1 MSLVVQFPSAIERE
15 ATAFSAMVKH
25 LAPEAVAASLP
36 DKMVALLRCRDRLA
50 ANQARN
56 LLVCA
61 GFEDAN
67 HLAIWYD
74 NIVDAIAIEDDE
86 IDRSLGLITYEF
98 VVLLM
103 PASRSQYPGLLSD
116 LMLQVDDANATLVSN
131 VVSMAANMAQNGACK
146 GALVSAPNVIAKLL
160 QVVASRAANSSDAAK
175 EASLRTIALL
185 CSNKDAAAQA
195 AVLAANGVAVLTQ
208 LAVDR
213 LPYPSSARGSGAA
226 ASNANANAASY
237 AKQAMYAFWAM
248 SQLCTANPQA
258 MDEMVRVR
266 VAPSPPSP
274 IGSSS
279 FSTSSSSL
287 KSATAPAGYI
297 STIDVLLEALADEH
311 AANIGDY
318 ALATLLQLSINA
330 EARHAMATHALER
343 GGASDRGLQLLLAQL
358 SRDQDSLLQR
368 SLKILSNLCVGDQE
382 REALTASAD
391 VMRTFVSLLS
401 RAPTA
406 SELAMNL
413 VRLLNNMLVCERDF
427 DMLYQ
432 VAPAPHEEEA
442 GSGSAS
448 SSSASELQQPGF
460 IKVLLSFLS
469 LDPSSSQFQ
478 PFIQQHGM
486 SLLANLVSHGT
497 SSLTTTTTER
507 VRECVRGY
515 ALLC

>member
-1 MSLVVQFPSAIERE
+1 
-15 ATAFSAMVKH
+15 
-25 LAPEAVAASLP
+25 
-36 DKMVALLRCRDRLA
+36 
-50 ANQARN
+50 
-56 LLVCA
+56 
-61 GFEDAN
+61 
-67 HLAIWYD
+67 
-74 NIVDAIAIEDDE
+74 
-86 IDRSLGLITYEF
+86 
-98 VVLLM
+98 M

-330 EARHAMATHALER
+330 EARQAMATHALER
-343 GGASDRGLQLLLAQL
+343 GGASDRGL
-358 SRDQDSLLQR
+358 QDSLLQR

-497 SSLTTTTTER
+497 SSLTTTTRER
-507 VRECVRGY
+507 ES
-515 ALLC
+515 A